1 MFSVLK
7 LALKVSVP
15 VLFKPRA
22 LSRLSSTQVLSG
34 MEVKVVP
41 ALQDNFMYILIDT
54 NTKQAAVIDPVEP
67 AKLMGFIAGS
77 GLQLQ
82 CVLTTH
88 HHFDHSGGNEA
99 IVEMRPKLPVY
110 GGDDRIPKLSHKV
123 VHGQEINL
131 G

>member
-7 LALKVSVP
+7 LALKVSVS
-15 VLFKPRA
+15 

-41 ALQDNFMYILIDT
+41 ALQDNFMYILIDA

-67 AKLMGFIAGS
+67 DKLMGTIAGA

-99 IVEMRPKLPVY
+99 MVEMRPKLPVY

-123 VHGQEINL
+123 THGQEINI